1 MWRVVVE
8 IFVNTFLNI
17 LPVGVFILNKNFTII
32 EVNAC
37 IERFFGMSREQMV
50 GKDKRKLIIEKIASI
65 WEDPDAFTSRV
76 FAAYDS
82 NSYIQNFTAHVLSG
96 PNRKERWLSHF
107 SEPILSGEHA
117 GGRVEIYTDIT
128 DQMVAEEH
136 INWLSSHI
144 MYLQD
149 KERARIARDLHDELG
164 QRVVA
169 QKMMLENLANQ
180 LHRQGGDVGIEETL
194 RNIIQDF
201 GHLGREV
208 QRISSDLAPSL
219 LEPLGLHGA
228 LNLLKDK
235 AEELH
240 QLKITYQTLGVGE
253 HRFPQALEVVIFRI
267 FQEGL
272 SNIIK
277 HAQAQHVELKLLYS
291 YPKIII
297 SIADDGVG
305 FSSQDSRPGL
315 GLRFMR
321 QRVSE
326 VGGLLR
332 IKSQPGQGTTLRLE
346 IPYYQDEASA

>member
-1 MWRVVVE
+1 MRVLM
-8 IFVNTFLNI
+8 NSLLNI
-17 LPVGVFILNKNFTII
+17 LPVGVFILDRNFAIV
-32 EVNAC
+32 EVNAN
-37 IERFFGMSREQMV
+37 IERFFGIPRDEMI
-50 GKDKRKLIIEKIASI
+50 GKDKRKLIVEKVTNVL
-65 WEDPDAFTSRV
+65 EHPDAFAKRI
-76 FAAYDS
+76 FAAYDN
-82 NSYIQNFTAHVLSG
+82 NSYIQNFTAHVLAG
-96 PNRKERWLSHF
+96 PHRKERWLSHL
-107 SEPILSGEHA
+107 SEPIVSGEHT

-128 DQMVAEEH
+128 DQVVAEEH

-144 MYLQD
+144 MYLQE
-149 KERARIARDLHDELG
+149 KEKARIARDLHDELG